1 MAEPVTVTVDATW
14 RMSRVEFSQP
24 YSESGSITGYGEVLL
39 QEPAEPSPGAA
50 ILRNGTPSP
59 FMAEQKTYGTMP
71 GGVVGRSISS
81 VMEETVEIDGGTL
94 VLSFAQVFAAME
106 AFLVKWRAEDQSK
119 PTGGPLEFPNPSV
132 SSPAPVESF
141 ESKSEKLS

>member
-24 YSESGSITGYGEVLL
+24 HSSTGSVTGYGEVLL

-59 FMAEQKTYGTMP
+59 FMVEQKTYGTMP
-71 GGVVGRSISS
+71 GGVVTRSISS
-81 VMEETVEIDGGTL
+81 VMEETVEISEGTL
-94 VLSFAQVFAAME
+94 VLSFAQVFEAME
-106 AFLVKWRAEDQSK
+106 AFLVRWRAEDQDK
-119 PTGGPLEFPNPSV
+119 PTGGPLESPTTSV

-141 ESKSEKLS
+141 ESESEKRS